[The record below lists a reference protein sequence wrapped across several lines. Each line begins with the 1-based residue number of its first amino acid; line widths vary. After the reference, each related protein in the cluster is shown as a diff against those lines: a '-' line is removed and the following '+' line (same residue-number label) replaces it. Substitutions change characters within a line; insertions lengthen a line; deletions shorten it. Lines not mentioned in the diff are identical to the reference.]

1 MVDKQARMKSNDP
14 EQPIDYNQSSL
25 NIFEALSRY
34 SLFEREIAVSILIL
48 IIVLNFVCLFLKYA
62 ER

>member
-34 SLFEREIAVSILIL
+34 SL
-48 IIVLNFVCLFLKYA
+48 LK
-62 ER
+62 RNSRKF